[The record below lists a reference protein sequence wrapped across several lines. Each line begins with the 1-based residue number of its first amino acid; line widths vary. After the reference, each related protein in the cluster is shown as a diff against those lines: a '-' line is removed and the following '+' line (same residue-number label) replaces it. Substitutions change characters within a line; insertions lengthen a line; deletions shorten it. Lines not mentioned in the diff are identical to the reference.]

1 MSTSEERWFV
11 VSPNDKVRGA
21 WSKRP
26 KGHAYFLGKDDPPQY
41 DAGYKHADAAR
52 TSTFQEYRVVNFDE
66 AVAIHAMDCARM
78 SMEGV

>member
-11 VSPNDKVRGA
+11 VSPNGKVRGA

-26 KGHAYFLGKDDPPQY
+26 KGHAYFGGKNDPPQY
-41 DAGYKHADAAR
+41 DAGYKHAGAAR
-52 TSTFQEYRVVNFDE
+52 TSMYPGYRVVNFED

-78 SMEGV
+78 SMEGT